1 MAHERLVAVSYPV
14 DGEFT
19 SINADVLGDL
29 ATLSYTEAMPED
41 ERADVLRQAEV
52 LIGLRLQREVPAGV
66 LQSAP
71 GLRFIQMLSAGLD
84 TVDFDLIAPDIM
96 VAGNVGA
103 YAHPI
108 AEHVMAMVLSLAK
121 RLSQENAALAR
132 GEWNR
137 GEGERAVP
145 NATLDGAVCAILGYG
160 GIGRATA
167 RLMRAFGGR
176 IYAINSSGRTD
187 DPVEFCGTLDDL
199 DRVLAAADV
208 LVIGIPLTAG
218 TRGLIGARELG
229 LMKDSAILV
238 NVARGA
244 IVDERALYEHLLATP
259 GFSAGIDAW
268 WDEPRGGA
276 PFHTNYP
283 FFELPNLLGSPHN
296 SGDVPGI
303 MYYAARQAAENVR
316 RYLAGDAVSGVAR
329 REDYAKLS

>member
-29 ATLSYTEAMPED
+29 ATLSYTDGMPED
-41 ERADVLRQAEV
+41 ERAEVLRQAEV
-52 LIGLRLQREVPAGV
+52 LIGLRLQREVPAGA

-71 GLRFIQMLSAGLD
+71 GLQFIQMLSAGLD
-84 TVDFDLIAPDIM
+84 TVDFDVIAPDIM

-108 AEHVMAMVLSLAK
+108 AEHVMAMVLCLAK
-121 RLSQENAALAR
+121 RLPQENAALAR
-132 GEWNR
+132 GEWTR
-137 GEGERAVP
+137 AEGDRAAAT
-145 NATLDGAVCAILGYG
+145 ATLDGAVCAILGYG

-167 RLMRAFGGR
+167 RLMRAFGAR
-176 IYAINSSGRTD
+176 IHAINSSGHTD

-229 LMKDSAILV
+229 LMKDSAILI

-244 IVDERALYEHLLATP
+244 IVDERALYEHLRATP

-276 PFHTNYP
+276 PFRTNYP

-303 MYYAARQAAENVR
+303 MYYAARQAAANVR
-316 RYLAGDAVSGVAR
+316 RYLIGDAVSGVAR
-329 REDYAKLS
+329 REDYAKLP

>member
-29 ATLSYTEAMPED
+29 ATLSFTDGMPED
-41 ERADVLRQAEV
+41 ERADVLHQAEV
-52 LIGLRLQREVPAGV
+52 LIGLRLQHEVPAGA
-66 LQSAP
+66 LQGAP

-84 TVDFDLIAPDIM
+84 NVDFDVIAPDVM

-121 RLSQENAALAR
+121 RLPQENAALAR

-137 GEGERAVP
+137 GEGDRATP

-160 GIGRATA
+160 GIGRAAA
-167 RLMRAFGGR
+167 RLMRPFGAR

-187 DPVEFCGTLDDL
+187 DPVEFCGTLADL

-229 LMKDSAILV
+229 LMKDSAILI

-244 IVDERALYEHLLATP
+244 IVDEQALYEHLLANP

-283 FFELPNLLGSPHN
+283 FFDLPNLLGSPHN

-303 MYYAARQAAENVR
+303 MYHAARQAAGNVR
-316 RYLAGDAVSGVAR
+316 RYLLGDSVSGVAR

>member
-14 DGEFT
+14 DGEYT

-29 ATLSYTEAMPED
+29 ATLSYTDRMPED
-41 ERADVLRQAEV
+41 ERAEVLRQAEV
-52 LIGLRLQREVPAGV
+52 LIGMRLRQEVPAGA

-71 GLRFIQMLSAGLD
+71 ALRFIQMLSAGLD
-84 TVDFDLIAPDIM
+84 TVDFDTIAPDIM

-121 RLSQENAALAR
+121 RLSQENGALAR

-137 GEGERAVP
+137 AEGDRAAA

-167 RLMRAFGGR
+167 RLMRAFGAR
-176 IYAINSSGRTD
+176 IHAINSSGRTD
-187 DPVEFCGTLDDL
+187 DPVEFCGSLDDL
-199 DRVLAAADV
+199 DRMLAAADV
-208 LVIGIPLTAG
+208 LVIGIPLTEG

-229 LMKDSAILV
+229 LMKNSAILV

-244 IVDERALYEHLLATP
+244 IVDERALYEHLRSNP

-268 WDEPRGGA
+268 WNEPRDGA
-276 PFHTNYP
+276 PFHTSYP
-283 FFELPNLLGSPHN
+283 FFELSNLLGSPHN

-303 MYYAARQAAENVR
+303 MYYAARQAAGNVR
-316 RYLAGDAVSGVAR
+316 RYLTGDAVSGVAR
-329 REDYAKLS
+329 REDYAKLP

>member
-1 MAHERLVAVSYPV
+1 
-14 DGEFT
+14 
-19 SINADVLGDL
+19 
-29 ATLSYTEAMPED
+29 
-41 ERADVLRQAEV
+41 
-52 LIGLRLQREVPAGV
+52 
-66 LQSAP
+66 
-71 GLRFIQMLSAGLD
+71 
-84 TVDFDLIAPDIM
+84 
-96 VAGNVGA
+96 
-103 YAHPI
+103 
-108 AEHVMAMVLSLAK
+108 
-121 RLSQENAALAR
+121 
-132 GEWNR
+132 
-137 GEGERAVP
+137 
-145 NATLDGAVCAILGYG
+145 
-160 GIGRATA
+160 
-167 RLMRAFGGR
+167 MRAFGAR

-244 IVDERALYEHLLATP
+244 IVDERALYEHLLAHP

-283 FFELPNLLGSPHN
+283 FFDLPNLLGSPHN

-316 RYLAGDAVSGVAR
+316 RYLVGNAVSGVAR

>member
-29 ATLSYTEAMPED
+29 ATLSYTDGMPED
-41 ERADVLRQAEV
+41 ERAEVLRQAEV
-52 LIGLRLQREVPAGV
+52 LIGLRLQHEVPPGT
-66 LQSAP
+66 LQSVP
-71 GLRFIQMLSAGLD
+71 GLRFIQMLSAGVD
-84 TVDFDLIAPDIM
+84 TVDFGAIAPDIM

-121 RLSQENAALAR
+121 RLPQENAALAA
-132 GEWNR
+132 GHWDQET
-137 GEGERAVP
+137 P
-145 NATLDGAVCAILGYG
+145 TATLDGAVCAIVGFG
-160 GIGRATA
+160 GIGQATA
-167 RLMRAFGGR
+167 RLMRAFGAR
-176 IYAINSSGRTD
+176 IHAINSRGRTD
-187 DPVEFCGTLDDL
+187 EPVEFCGTLDDL

-208 LVIGIPLTAG
+208 VVIGIPLTSG

-229 LMKDSAILV
+229 LMKKDSILV
-238 NVARGA
+238 NVARGP
-244 IVDERALYEHLLATP
+244 IVDEEALYEHLRANP

-268 WDEPRGGA
+268 WDEPRDGG
-276 PFHTNYP
+276 PFRTGYP

-303 MYYAARQAAENVR
+303 TYYAARQAAQNVR
-316 RYLAGDAVSGVAR
+316 RYLLGDAVSGVAR
-329 REDYAKLS
+329 REDYARLP

>member
-29 ATLSYTEAMPED
+29 ATLSYTDAMPEE

-52 LIGLRLQREVPAGV
+52 LIGLQLTREVPAGT
-66 LQSAP
+66 LQSVP
-71 GLRFIQMLSAGLD
+71 GLRFIQLLSAGVD
-84 TVDFDLIAPDIM
+84 TVDFDAIAPDIM

-108 AEHVMAMVLSLAK
+108 AEHVLAMVLSLAK
-121 RLSQENAALAR
+121 RLPQGNAALAAGRWDR
-132 GEWNR
+132 GT
-137 GEGERAVP
+137 P
-145 NATLDGAVCAILGYG
+145 TATLDGAVCAIVGFG
-160 GIGRATA
+160 GIGQATA

-176 IYAINSSGRTD
+176 IHAINSSGHTGE
-187 DPVEFCGTLDDL
+187 PVEFCGTLDDL

-208 LVIGIPLTAG
+208 VVIGIPLTAG

-229 LMKDSAILV
+229 LMKSGAILV
-238 NVARGA
+238 NVARGP
-244 IVDERALYEHLLATP
+244 IVDEQALYEHLKANP

-268 WDEPRGGA
+268 WDEPRDGA
-276 PFHTNYP
+276 PFRTSYP

-303 MYYAARQAAENVR
+303 MYYAARQAAGNVR
-316 RYLAGDAVSGVAR
+316 RYLLGDAVSGVAR
-329 REDYAKLS
+329 REDYAKLR

>member
-29 ATLSYTEAMPED
+29 ATLSYTGGMPED

-52 LIGLRLQREVPAGV
+52 LIGLRLQHEVPAGA
-66 LQSAP
+66 LQSVP

-84 TVDFDLIAPDIM
+84 TVDFDVIAPDIM

-108 AEHVMAMVLSLAK
+108 AEHVMAMVLALAK
-121 RLSQENAALAR
+121 RLPQENAALAR

-137 GEGERAVP
+137 AEGDRAAA
-145 NATLDGAVCAILGYG
+145 NATLDDAVCGILGYG

-167 RLMRAFGGR
+167 RLMRAFGAR
-176 IYAINSSGRTD
+176 IHAINSSGHTD

-218 TRGLIGARELG
+218 TRDLIGARELG

-244 IVDERALYEHLLATP
+244 IVDERALYEHLRATP

-268 WDEPRGGA
+268 WDEPRGGK

-283 FFELPNLLGSPHN
+283 FFDLPNLLGSPHN

-303 MYYAARQAAENVR
+303 MYYAARQAAVNVR
-316 RYLAGDAVSGVAR
+316 RYLIGDAVSGVAR
-329 REDYAKLS
+329 REDYAKLP

>member
-1 MAHERLVAVSYPV
+1 MAQERLVAVSYPV

-29 ATLSYTEAMPED
+29 AAVSYTDGMPED
-41 ERADVLRQAEV
+41 ERADVLRQAEA
-52 LIGLRLQREVPAGV
+52 LIGLRLQREVPAGT
-66 LQSAP
+66 LQSTP
-71 GLRFIQMLSAGLD
+71 GLRFIQLLSAGLD
-84 TVDFDLIAPDIM
+84 TVDFDAIAPDII

-121 RLSQENAALAR
+121 RLPEENAALAAGRWDR
-132 GEWNR
+132 GT
-137 GEGERAVP
+137 P
-145 NATLDGAVCAILGYG
+145 NASLDGAVCGIVGFG
-160 GIGRATA
+160 GIGQATA
-167 RLMRAFGGR
+167 RLMRAFGAR
-176 IYAINSSGRTD
+176 IHAINSSGRTSE
-187 DPVEFCGTLDDL
+187 PVEFCGTLDDL

-244 IVDERALYEHLLATP
+244 IVDEQALYEHLRANP

-268 WDEPRGGA
+268 WDEPHGGA
-276 PFHTNYP
+276 PFRTNYP

-303 MYYAARQAAENVR
+303 MYHAARQAAGNVR
-316 RYLAGDAVSGVAR
+316 RYLLGDAVSGVAR
-329 REDYAKLS
+329 REDYAKLP

>member
-19 SINADVLGDL
+19 SANEEVLGDL
-29 ATLSYTEAMPED
+29 ATLSYLDGMTQPEQ
-41 ERADVLRQAEV
+41 ADVLRQAEV
-52 LIGLRLQREVPAGV
+52 LIALRLSREVPAST

-84 TVDFDLIAPDIM
+84 GVDFDAIAPDIM

-121 RLSQENAALAR
+121 RLPQEHAALAR
-132 GEWNR
+132 GEWDR
-137 GEGERAVP
+137 GEGDRATP

-160 GIGRATA
+160 GIGRAVA
-167 RLMRAFGGR
+167 RLMRAFGAR
-176 IYAINSSGRTD
+176 IHAINSSGHTD
-187 DPVEFCGTLDDL
+187 DPVEFCGTVDDL
-199 DRVLAAADV
+199 DRVLAVADV

-229 LMKDSAILV
+229 LMKPSAILV
-238 NVARGA
+238 NVARGP
-244 IVDERALYEHLLATP
+244 IVDEQALYEHLQANP

-268 WDEPRGGA
+268 WDEPRDGA
-276 PFHTNYP
+276 PFRTNYP

-303 MYYAARQAAENVR
+303 MHHAARQAAGNVR
-316 RYLAGDAVSGVAR
+316 RYLLGDAVSGVAR
-329 REDYAKLS
+329 REDYAKLP

>member
-19 SINADVLGDL
+19 SINADILGDL
-29 ATLSYTEAMPED
+29 ATVSYTDGMPED
-41 ERADVLRQAEV
+41 QRADVLRQAEV
-52 LIGLRLQREVPAGV
+52 LIGLRLQREVPAGT
-66 LQSAP
+66 LQSTP

-84 TVDFDLIAPDIM
+84 TVDFDAIAPDIM

-108 AEHVMAMVLSLAK
+108 AEHVMAMVLGLAK
-121 RLSQENAALAR
+121 RLPQENAALAR

-137 GEGERAVP
+137 GEGDRATP

-160 GIGRATA
+160 GIGRAAA
-167 RLMRAFGGR
+167 RLMRAFGAR
-176 IYAINSSGRTD
+176 IYAINSSGHTD

-229 LMKDSAILV
+229 LMRDSAILV

-244 IVDERALYEHLLATP
+244 IVDEQALYEHLRANP

-268 WDEPRGGA
+268 WDEPHGGA
-276 PFHTNYP
+276 PFRTNYP

-303 MYYAARQAAENVR
+303 MYHAARQAAENVR
-316 RYLAGDAVSGVAR
+316 RYLLGDAVSGVAR
-329 REDYAKLS
+329 REDYAKLP

>member
-19 SINADVLGDL
+19 SANEEVLGDL
-29 ATLSYTEAMPED
+29 ATLSYLDGMTQAEQ
-41 ERADVLRQAEV
+41 ADVLRQAEV
-52 LIGLRLQREVPAGV
+52 LIALRLSREVPAGT

-84 TVDFDLIAPDIM
+84 GVDFDAIAPDIM

-121 RLSQENAALAR
+121 RLPQEHAALAR
-132 GEWNR
+132 GEWDR
-137 GEGERAVP
+137 GEGDRATP

-160 GIGRATA
+160 GIGRAVA
-167 RLMRAFGGR
+167 RLMRAFGAR
-176 IYAINSSGRTD
+176 IHAINSSGHTD
-187 DPVEFCGTLDDL
+187 DPVEFCGTVDDL
-199 DRVLAAADV
+199 DRVLAVADV

-229 LMKDSAILV
+229 LMKPSAILV
-238 NVARGA
+238 NVARGP
-244 IVDERALYEHLLATP
+244 IVDEQALYEHLRANP

-268 WDEPRGGA
+268 WDEPRHGA
-276 PFHTNYP
+276 PFRTNYP

-303 MYYAARQAAENVR
+303 MHHAARQAAGNVR
-316 RYLAGDAVSGVAR
+316 RYLLGDAVSGVAR
-329 REDYAKLS
+329 REDYAKLP

>member
-1 MAHERLVAVSYPV
+1 VSYPV

-19 SINADVLGDL
+19 AINADVLGDL
-29 ATLSYTEAMPED
+29 AALSFTDGMPED

-52 LIGLRLQREVPAGV
+52 LIGLRLQREVPAGT
-66 LQSAP
+66 LQSTP
-71 GLRFIQMLSAGLD
+71 GLRFIQLLSAGLD
-84 TVDFDLIAPDIM
+84 TVDFDAIAPDIM

-121 RLSQENAALAR
+121 RLPQENAALAR
-132 GEWNR
+132 GEWDR
-137 GEGERAVP
+137 GEGDRATP

-160 GIGRATA
+160 GIGRAAA
-167 RLMRAFGGR
+167 RLMRPFGAR

-244 IVDERALYEHLLATP
+244 IVDEKALYEHLRANP

-303 MYYAARQAAENVR
+303 MYYAARQAAQNVR
-316 RYLAGDAVSGVAR
+316 RYLLGDAVSGVAR
-329 REDYAKLS
+329 REDYAKLP

>member
-29 ATLSYTEAMPED
+29 ATLSYTGGMPED

-52 LIGLRLQREVPAGV
+52 LIGLRLQHEVPAGA
-66 LQSAP
+66 LQSVP

-84 TVDFDLIAPDIM
+84 TVDFDVIAPDIM

-108 AEHVMAMVLSLAK
+108 AEHVLAMVLALAK
-121 RLSQENAALAR
+121 RLPQENAALAR

-137 GEGERAVP
+137 AEGDRAAA
-145 NATLDGAVCAILGYG
+145 NATLDDAVCGILGYG

-167 RLMRAFGGR
+167 RLMRAFGAR
-176 IYAINSSGRTD
+176 IHAINSSGHTD

-218 TRGLIGARELG
+218 TRDLIGARELG

-244 IVDERALYEHLLATP
+244 IVDERALYEHLRATP

-268 WDEPRGGA
+268 WDEPRGGK

-283 FFELPNLLGSPHN
+283 FFDLPNLLGSPHN

-303 MYYAARQAAENVR
+303 MYYAARQAAVNVR
-316 RYLAGDAVSGVAR
+316 RYLIGDAVSGVAR
-329 REDYAKLS
+329 REDYAKLP

>member
-29 ATLSYTEAMPED
+29 ATLSYTDGMPED
-41 ERADVLRQAEV
+41 ERAEVLRQAEV
-52 LIGLRLQREVPAGV
+52 LIGLRLQREVPAGA
-66 LQSAP
+66 LQSSP

-84 TVDFDLIAPDIM
+84 TVDFDVIAPDIM

-108 AEHVMAMVLSLAK
+108 AEHVMAMVLCLAK
-121 RLSQENAALAR
+121 RLPQENAALAR
-132 GEWNR
+132 GEWTR
-137 GEGERAVP
+137 AEGDRAAAT
-145 NATLDGAVCAILGYG
+145 ATLDGAVCAILGYG

-167 RLMRAFGGR
+167 RLMRAFGAR
-176 IYAINSSGRTD
+176 IHAINSSGHTD

-218 TRGLIGARELG
+218 TRGLIGTRELG
-229 LMKDSAILV
+229 LMKDSAILI

-244 IVDERALYEHLLATP
+244 IVDERALYEHLRATP

-276 PFHTNYP
+276 AFRTNYP

-303 MYYAARQAAENVR
+303 MYYAARQAAANVR
-316 RYLAGDAVSGVAR
+316 RYLIGDAVSGVAR
-329 REDYAKLS
+329 REDYAKLP

>member
-29 ATLSYTEAMPED
+29 ATLSYTDGMPD
-41 ERADVLRQAEV
+41 AERADVLRRAGV
-52 LIGLRLQREVPAGV
+52 LIGLRLSREVPAGA
-66 LQSAP
+66 LHSAP

-84 TVDFDLIAPDIM
+84 SVDFDAIAPDIM

-121 RLSQENAALAR
+121 RLPQENAALAR

-137 GEGERAVP
+137 GEGDRAAP
-145 NATLDGAVCAILGYG
+145 DATLDGAVCAILGYG
-160 GIGRATA
+160 GIGQASA
-167 RLMRAFGGR
+167 RLMRAFGAR
-176 IYAINSSGRTD
+176 IHAINSSGHTD

-208 LVIGIPLTAG
+208 LIIGIPLTAG

-229 LMKDSAILV
+229 LMKPGAILV
-238 NVARGA
+238 NVARGP
-244 IVDERALYEHLLATP
+244 IVDEQALYEHLRATP

-276 PFHTNYP
+276 PFRTNYP

-303 MYYAARQAAENVR
+303 MYHAARQAAGNVR
-316 RYLAGDAVSGVAR
+316 RYLLGDAVSGVAR
-329 REDYAKLS
+329 REDYAELP

>member
-14 DGEFT
+14 DGEYT

-29 ATLSYTEAMPED
+29 ATLSYTDQMPED

-52 LIGLRLQREVPAGV
+52 LIGLRLRHEVPAGA

-71 GLRFIQMLSAGLD
+71 ALRFIQMLSAGLD
-84 TVDFDLIAPDIM
+84 TVDFDTIAPDIM

-137 GEGERAVP
+137 AEGDRAAA

-167 RLMRAFGGR
+167 RLMRAFGAR
-176 IYAINSSGRTD
+176 IHAINSSGRTD

-244 IVDERALYEHLLATP
+244 IVDERALYEHLRANP

-268 WDEPRGGA
+268 WNEPRGGA

-303 MYYAARQAAENVR
+303 MYYAARQAAGNVR
-316 RYLAGDAVSGVAR
+316 RYLTGDAVSGVAR
-329 REDYAKLS
+329 REDYAKLP

>member
-29 ATLSYTEAMPED
+29 ATLSYTDGMPED
-41 ERADVLRQAEV
+41 ERAEVLRQAEV
-52 LIGLRLQREVPAGV
+52 LIGLRLQREVPAGA

-84 TVDFDLIAPDIM
+84 TVDFDVIAPDIM

-108 AEHVMAMVLSLAK
+108 AEHVMAMVLCLAK
-121 RLSQENAALAR
+121 RLPQENAALAR
-132 GEWNR
+132 GEWTR
-137 GEGERAVP
+137 AEGDRAAAT
-145 NATLDGAVCAILGYG
+145 ATLDGAVGAILGYG

-167 RLMRAFGGR
+167 RLMRAFGAR
-176 IYAINSSGRTD
+176 IHAINSSGHTD

-229 LMKDSAILV
+229 LMKDSAILI

-244 IVDERALYEHLLATP
+244 IVDERALYEHLRATP

-276 PFHTNYP
+276 PFRTNYP
-283 FFELPNLLGSPHN
+283 FLELPNLLGSPHN

-303 MYYAARQAAENVR
+303 MYYAARQAAANVR
-316 RYLAGDAVSGVAR
+316 RYLIGDAVSGMAR
-329 REDYAKLS
+329 REDYAKLP

>member
-29 ATLSYTEAMPED
+29 ATLSYTDGMPED
-41 ERADVLRQAEV
+41 ERAEVLRQAEV
-52 LIGLRLQREVPAGV
+52 LIGLRLQREVPAGA

-71 GLRFIQMLSAGLD
+71 GLQFIQMLSAGLD
-84 TVDFDLIAPDIM
+84 TVDFDVIAPDIM

-108 AEHVMAMVLSLAK
+108 AEHVMAMVLCLAK
-121 RLSQENAALAR
+121 RLPQENAALAR
-132 GEWNR
+132 GEWTR
-137 GEGERAVP
+137 AEGDRA
-145 NATLDGAVCAILGYG
+145 AATTTLDGAVCAILGYG

-167 RLMRAFGGR
+167 RLMRAFGAR
-176 IYAINSSGRTD
+176 IHAINSSGHTD

-218 TRGLIGARELG
+218 TRGLIGPRELG
-229 LMKDSAILV
+229 LMKDSAILI

-244 IVDERALYEHLLATP
+244 IVDERALYEHLRATP

-276 PFHTNYP
+276 PFRTNYP

-303 MYYAARQAAENVR
+303 MYYAARQAAANVR
-316 RYLAGDAVSGVAR
+316 RYLIGDAVSGVAR
-329 REDYAKLS
+329 REDYAKLP

>member
-19 SINADVLGDL
+19 AINADVLGDL
-29 ATLSYTEAMPED
+29 ATLSFTDGMPED

-52 LIGLRLQREVPAGV
+52 LIGLRLQHEVPAGT
-66 LQSAP
+66 LQSTP
-71 GLRFIQMLSAGLD
+71 GLRFIQLLSAGLD
-84 TVDFDLIAPDIM
+84 TVDFDAIAPDIM

-121 RLSQENAALAR
+121 RLPQENAALAR

-137 GEGERAVP
+137 GEGDRATP

-160 GIGRATA
+160 GIGRAAA
-167 RLMRAFGGR
+167 RLMRPFGAR

-244 IVDERALYEHLLATP
+244 IVDEKALYEHLRANP

-276 PFHTNYP
+276 PFRTNYP

-303 MYYAARQAAENVR
+303 MYYAARQAAENVG
-316 RYLAGDAVSGVAR
+316 RYLLGDAVSGVAR
-329 REDYAKLS
+329 REDYAKLP

>member
-1 MAHERLVAVSYPV
+1 VSYPV

-29 ATLSYTEAMPED
+29 ATLSYTDGMPED
-41 ERADVLRQAEV
+41 ERAEVLRQAEV
-52 LIGLRLQREVPAGV
+52 LIGLRLQREVPAGA

-84 TVDFDLIAPDIM
+84 TVDFDVIAPDIM

-108 AEHVMAMVLSLAK
+108 AEHVMAMVLCLAK
-121 RLSQENAALAR
+121 RLPQENAALAR
-132 GEWNR
+132 GEWTR
-137 GEGERAVP
+137 AEGDRAAAT
-145 NATLDGAVCAILGYG
+145 ATLDGAVCAILGYG

-167 RLMRAFGGR
+167 RLMRAFGAR
-176 IYAINSSGRTD
+176 IHAINSSGHTD

-218 TRGLIGARELG
+218 TRGLIGPRELG
-229 LMKDSAILV
+229 LMKDSAILI

-244 IVDERALYEHLLATP
+244 IVDERALYEHLRATP

-276 PFHTNYP
+276 PFRTNYP

-303 MYYAARQAAENVR
+303 MYYAARQAAANVR
-316 RYLAGDAVSGVAR
+316 RYLIGDAVSGVAR
-329 REDYAKLS
+329 REDYAKLP

>member
-19 SINADVLGDL
+19 SINAEVLGDL
-29 ATLSYTEAMPED
+29 ATLRYTDGMPEE

-52 LIGLRLQREVPAGV
+52 LIGLRLGREVPAGT

-71 GLRFIQMLSAGLD
+71 GLRFIQLLSAGLD
-84 TVDFDLIAPDIM
+84 TVDFDAIAPDIM

-108 AEHVMAMVLSLAK
+108 AEHVRAMVLSLAK
-121 RLSQENAALAR
+121 HLPQENAALAR

-137 GEGERAVP
+137 GEGDRAAP
-145 NATLDGAVCAILGYG
+145 NATLDGAVCAILGFG
-160 GIGRATA
+160 GIGQAAA
-167 RLMRAFGGR
+167 RLMRAFGAR
-176 IYAINSSGRTD
+176 IHAINSSGRTGE
-187 DPVEFCGTLDDL
+187 PVEFCGTLADL

-208 LVIGIPLTAG
+208 LVVGIPLTAG

-229 LMKDSAILV
+229 LMKSGAILV
-238 NVARGA
+238 NVARGP
-244 IVDERALYEHLLATP
+244 IVDEEALYEHLKANP

-268 WDEPRGGA
+268 WDEPRDGA
-276 PFHTNYP
+276 PFRTSYP
-283 FFELPNLLGSPHN
+283 FFDLPNLLGSPHN

-303 MYYAARQAAENVR
+303 MYYAARQAAANVR
-316 RYLAGDAVSGVAR
+316 RYLLGDAVSGVAR
-329 REDYAKLS
+329 REDYAKLP

>member
-1 MAHERLVAVSYPV
+1 
-14 DGEFT
+14 
-19 SINADVLGDL
+19 
-29 ATLSYTEAMPED
+29 
-41 ERADVLRQAEV
+41 
-52 LIGLRLQREVPAGV
+52 
-66 LQSAP
+66 
-71 GLRFIQMLSAGLD
+71 
-84 TVDFDLIAPDIM
+84 M

-121 RLSQENAALAR
+121 RLPQENAALAR

-137 GEGERAVP
+137 GEGDRAAP

-167 RLMRAFGGR
+167 RLMRRVRGADLRDQQQRPHGR
-176 IYAINSSGRTD
+176 
-187 DPVEFCGTLDDL
+187 PVEFCGTLDDL

-218 TRGLIGARELG
+218 TRGLIGPRELG
-229 LMKDSAILV
+229 LMKDSAILI

-244 IVDERALYEHLLATP
+244 IVDERALYEHLRATP

-276 PFHTNYP
+276 PFRTNYP

-303 MYYAARQAAENVR
+303 MYYAARQAAANVR
-316 RYLAGDAVSGVAR
+316 RYLIGDAVSGVAR
-329 REDYAKLS
+329 REDYAKLP

>member
-29 ATLSYTEAMPED
+29 ATLSYTDGMPED
-41 ERADVLRQAEV
+41 ERAEVLRQAEV
-52 LIGLRLQREVPAGV
+52 LIGLRLQREVPAGA

-84 TVDFDLIAPDIM
+84 TVDFDVIAPDIM

-108 AEHVMAMVLSLAK
+108 AEHVMAMVLCLAK
-121 RLSQENAALAR
+121 RLPQENAALAR
-132 GEWNR
+132 GEWTR
-137 GEGERAVP
+137 AEGDRAAAT
-145 NATLDGAVCAILGYG
+145 ATLDGAVCAILGYG

-167 RLMRAFGGR
+167 RLMRAFGAR
-176 IYAINSSGRTD
+176 IHAINSSGHTD

-218 TRGLIGARELG
+218 TRGLIGPRELG
-229 LMKDSAILV
+229 LMKDSAILI

-244 IVDERALYEHLLATP
+244 IVDERALYEHLRATP

-276 PFHTNYP
+276 PFRTNYP

-303 MYYAARQAAENVR
+303 MYYAARQAAANVR
-316 RYLAGDAVSGVAR
+316 RYLIGDAVSGVAR
-329 REDYAKLS
+329 REDYAKLP

>member
-29 ATLSYTEAMPED
+29 ATLSYTDGMPED
-41 ERADVLRQAEV
+41 ERAEVLRQAEV
-52 LIGLRLQREVPAGV
+52 LIGLRLQREVPAGA

-71 GLRFIQMLSAGLD
+71 GLQFIQMLSAGLD
-84 TVDFDLIAPDIM
+84 TVDFDVIAPDIM

-108 AEHVMAMVLSLAK
+108 AEHVMAMVLCLAK
-121 RLSQENAALAR
+121 RLPQENAALAR
-132 GEWNR
+132 GEWTR
-137 GEGERAVP
+137 AEGDRAAAT
-145 NATLDGAVCAILGYG
+145 ATLDGAVCAILGYG

-167 RLMRAFGGR
+167 RLMRAFGAR
-176 IYAINSSGRTD
+176 IHAINSSGHTD

-218 TRGLIGARELG
+218 TRGLIGPRELG
-229 LMKDSAILV
+229 LMKDSAILI

-244 IVDERALYEHLLATP
+244 IVDERALYEHLRATP

-276 PFHTNYP
+276 PFRTNYP

-303 MYYAARQAAENVR
+303 MYYAARQAAANVR
-316 RYLAGDAVSGVAR
+316 RYLIGDAVSGVAR
-329 REDYAKLS
+329 REDYAKLP